1 MSTEREATP
10 RRPHLVHEAYVSLL
24 KRAEI
29 YSNPDLEHLEWD
41 AVPKYEKH
49 AINAALD
56 LQQARRDI
64 DTMRDALREIAKA
77 CKLDSDYTETGAR
90 RFAEFAANRALA
102 AIDGKDGGG

>member
-1 MSTEREATP
+1 MSTKREATP

-64 DTMRDALREIAKA
+64 DTMRDALREIARRA
-77 CKLDSDYTETGAR
+77 NEVGPTVEDISQIAR
-90 RFAEFAANRALA
+90 SALA
-102 AIDGKDGGG
+102 AIDGKDGGGG